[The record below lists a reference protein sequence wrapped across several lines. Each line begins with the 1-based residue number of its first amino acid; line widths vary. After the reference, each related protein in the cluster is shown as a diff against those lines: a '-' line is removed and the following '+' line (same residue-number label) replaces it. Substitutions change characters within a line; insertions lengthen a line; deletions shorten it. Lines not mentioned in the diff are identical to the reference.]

1 MKQAGHDLSKPGRA
15 ARQAGR
21 TKAAPGNRRPR
32 RYGAAAGVFNARGSR
47 VLMAAGLCLMIGA
60 TPAAAHVP
68 VILDFGDSL
77 TAGYGLAPE
86 QAFPARLELALRR
99 QGIEVRV
106 VNGGVSG
113 DTTAG
118 GLVRLDWALA
128 DKPDFVI
135 LALGENDA
143 LRGIDPATVRD
154 NLDKMIR
161 KIEATG
167 ARVLLIGMLAPPNW
181 GAEYKSAFDRIFPE
195 LAKVHDVQLY
205 PFFLEGVAMN
215 PELNQPDGLH
225 PNERGVAVLVDRLAP
240 VVARLV
246 GSPS

>member
-1 MKQAGHDLSKPGRA
+1 
-15 ARQAGR
+15 
-21 TKAAPGNRRPR
+21 
-32 RYGAAAGVFNARGSR
+32 
-47 VLMAAGLCLMIGA
+47 MAAGLCLMIGA
-60 TPAAAHVP
+60 TLAAAHVP

>member
-1 MKQAGHDLSKPGRA
+1 M
-15 ARQAGR
+15 
-21 TKAAPGNRRPR
+21 T
-32 RYGAAAGVFNARGSR
+32 AGVFNASWSR
-47 VLMAAGLCLMIGA
+47 ALVAAGLWLMIGG
-60 TPAAAHVP
+60 TPVFARVP
-68 VILDFGDSL
+68 VILDFGDSV

-86 QAFPARLELALRR
+86 QAFPARLQAALGQ

-106 VNGGVSG
+106 INAGVSG

-118 GLVRLDWALA
+118 GLARLDWALA
-128 DKPDFVI
+128 DKPDLVI
-135 LALGENDA
+135 LALGANDA
-143 LRGIDPATVRD
+143 LRGIAPATVRD

-161 KIEATG
+161 KIEANG
-167 ARVLLIGMLAPPNW
+167 AKVLLIGMLAPPNW
-181 GAEYKSAFDRIFPE
+181 GAEYESAFDRIFPD
-195 LAKVHDVQLY
+195 LAKAHNVQLY
-205 PFFLEGVAMN
+205 PFFLQGVAMK

>member
-1 MKQAGHDLSKPGRA
+1 M
-15 ARQAGR
+15 
-21 TKAAPGNRRPR
+21 T
-32 RYGAAAGVFNARGSR
+32 AGVFNASWSR
-47 VLMAAGLCLMIGA
+47 ALVAAGLWLMIGG
-60 TPAAAHVP
+60 TPVFARVP
-68 VILDFGDSL
+68 VILDFGDSV

-86 QAFPARLELALRR
+86 QAFPARLQAALGQ

-106 VNGGVSG
+106 INAGVSG

-118 GLVRLDWALA
+118 GLGRLDWALA
-128 DKPDFVI
+128 DKPDLVI
-135 LALGENDA
+135 LALGANDA
-143 LRGIDPATVRD
+143 LRGIAPATVRD
-154 NLDKMIR
+154 NLDKMIQ
-161 KIEATG
+161 KIEANG
-167 ARVLLIGMLAPPNW
+167 AKVLLVGMLAPPNW
-181 GAEYKSAFDRIFPE
+181 GAEYESAFDRIFPD

-205 PFFLEGVAMN
+205 PFFLEGVAMK